1 MGRFNMIRVGV
12 LTSSR
17 ADFGIYL
24 PLLKALQNDEKFHLE
39 LIVFGT
45 HLSKFHGYTVEQIEN
60 EGFNI
65 AKRVESLLLGD
76 TPSAIASAYGLTALK
91 FAEYWQENEQNFDM
105 VFALG
110 DRFEMAAAVA
120 ASIPFGIKIAHLYGG
135 ETTLGAIDNIYRHS
149 ISLASKIHFVGT
161 ESFAKRL
168 NQLLDDEKASIYN
181 VGSLSL
187 ENLKNIDFLTL
198 EEFENKWKIDLNIKT
213 ILVTVHPE
221 TVAYQKNLV
230 YCEET
235 IKALDQLADDF
246 QIVITMPNADTAGM
260 VFRKAFEALAQ
271 KKKIIKIIENFGTQ
285 SYFTCMKYAKL
296 MVGNTSSG
304 IVEAASFEKYVL
316 NLGERQKDRLCSENV
331 IHVPFNQDLIVK
343 NALQYAAKVYNGE
356 NVYFKSNPSETII
369 QILKGTLY
377 PSLII
382 ITSS

>member
-1 MGRFNMIRVGV
+1 MGGYKMIRVGV

-24 PLLKALQNDEKFHLE
+24 PLLKALQKEEAFHLE

-45 HLSKFHGYTVEQIEN
+45 HLSKFHGYTVEQIER
-60 EGFNI
+60 EGFKI
-65 AKRVESLLLGD
+65 AKRIESLLLGD

-91 FAEYWQENEQNFDM
+91 FAEYWQENEQSFDV

-120 ASIPFGIKIAHLYGG
+120 ASIPFGIKIAHLHGG

-149 ISLASKIHFVGT
+149 ISLARQLHFVAA
-161 ESFAKRL
+161 EPFAKRL

-187 ENLKNIDFLTL
+187 ENLKNIDFLSV
-198 EEFENKWKIDLNIKT
+198 EAFKNKWQIDLNIKT

-221 TVAYQKNLV
+221 TVAYQKNLA
-230 YCEET
+230 YCEAT
-235 IKALDQLADDF
+235 IKALEQLANEF

-260 VFRKAFEALAQ
+260 VFREAFETLA
-271 KKKIIKIIENFGTQ
+271 KKQQSIKIIENFGTQ

-296 MVGNTSSG
+296 LVGNTSSG
-304 IVEAASFEKYVL
+304 IVEAASFQKYVL
-316 NLGERQKDRLCSENV
+316 NLGDRQKDRLCGENV
-331 IHVPFNQDLIVK
+331 IHVPFNHDLIVK
-343 NALQYAAKVYNGE
+343 NTLEYATKEYNGE
-356 NVYFKSNPSETII
+356 NIYFKSNPSEIII
-369 QILKGTLY
+369 QILKKEY
-377 PSLII
+377 ASI
-382 ITSS
+382 S

>member
-1 MGRFNMIRVGV
+1 MGGYKMIRVGV

-24 PLLKALQNDEKFHLE
+24 PLLKALQKEEAFHLE

-45 HLSKFHGYTVEQIEN
+45 HLSKFHGYTVEQIER
-60 EGFNI
+60 EGFKI
-65 AKRVESLLLGD
+65 AKRIESLLLGD

-91 FAEYWQENEQNFDM
+91 FAEYWQENEQSFDV

-120 ASIPFGIKIAHLYGG
+120 ASIPFGIKIAHLHGG
-135 ETTLGAIDNIYRHS
+135 ETTLGAIDNIYRQS
-149 ISLASKIHFVGT
+149 ISLASRLHFVAA
-161 ESFAKRL
+161 EPFAKRL

-187 ENLKNIDFLTL
+187 ENLKNIDFLSV
-198 EEFENKWKIDLNIKT
+198 EAFKNKWQIDLNLKT

-221 TVAYQKNLV
+221 TVAYQKNLA

-235 IKALDQLADDF
+235 IKALEQLANEF

-260 VFRKAFEALAQ
+260 VFREAFETLA
-271 KKKIIKIIENFGTQ
+271 KKQQSIKIIENFGTQ

-304 IVEAASFEKYVL
+304 IVEAASFQKYVL
-316 NLGERQKDRLCSENV
+316 NLGDRQKDRLCGENV
-331 IHVPFNQDLIVK
+331 IHVPFNHDLIVK
-343 NALQYAAKVYNGE
+343 NTLEYATKEYNGE
-356 NVYFKSNPSETII
+356 NIYFKSNPSEIII
-369 QILKGTLY
+369 QILKKEY
-377 PSLII
+377 ASI
-382 ITSS
+382 S

>member
-1 MGRFNMIRVGV
+1 MGGYKMIRVGV

-24 PLLKALQNDEKFHLE
+24 PLLKALQKEEAFHLE

-45 HLSKFHGYTVEQIEN
+45 HLSKFHGYTVEQIER
-60 EGFNI
+60 EGFKI
-65 AKRVESLLLGD
+65 AKRIESLLLGD

-91 FAEYWQENEQNFDM
+91 FAEYWQENEQSFDV

-120 ASIPFGIKIAHLYGG
+120 ASIPFGIKIAHLHGG

-149 ISLASKIHFVGT
+149 ISLASLLHFVAA
-161 ESFAKRL
+161 EPFAKRL

-187 ENLKNIDFLTL
+187 ENLKNIDFLSV
-198 EEFENKWKIDLNIKT
+198 EAFKNKWQIDLNIKT

-221 TVAYQKNLV
+221 TVAYQKNLA

-235 IKALDQLADDF
+235 IKALEQLANEF

-260 VFRKAFEALAQ
+260 VFREAFETLA
-271 KKKIIKIIENFGTQ
+271 KKQQSIKIIENFGTQ

-304 IVEAASFEKYVL
+304 IVEAASFQKYVL
-316 NLGERQKDRLCSENV
+316 NLGDRQKDRLCGENV
-331 IHVPFNQDLIVK
+331 IHVPFNHDLIVK
-343 NALQYAAKVYNGE
+343 NTLEYATKEYNGE
-356 NVYFKSNPSETII
+356 NIYFKSNPSEIII
-369 QILKGTLY
+369 QILKKEY
-377 PSLII
+377 ASI
-382 ITSS
+382 S

>member
-1 MGRFNMIRVGV
+1 MGRYTMIRVGV

-24 PLLKALQNDEKFHLE
+24 PLLKALQKEEAFHLE

-45 HLSKFHGYTVEQIEN
+45 HLSKFHGYTVEQIER
-60 EGFNI
+60 EGFKI
-65 AKRVESLLLGD
+65 AKRIESLLLGD
-76 TPSAIASAYGLTALK
+76 TPSAIASAYGLTVLK
-91 FAEYWQENEQNFDM
+91 FAEYWQENEQNFDV

-149 ISLASKIHFVGT
+149 ISLASQLHFVGA
-161 ESFAKRL
+161 EFFAKRL

-187 ENLKNIDFLTL
+187 ENLKNIDFLSV
-198 EEFENKWKIDLNIKT
+198 EAFKNKWQIDLNIKT

-221 TVAYQKNLV
+221 TVAYQKNLA

-235 IKALDQLADDF
+235 IKALEQLANEF

-260 VFRKAFEALAQ
+260 VFREAFETLA
-271 KKKIIKIIENFGTQ
+271 KKQQSIKIIENFGTQ

-304 IVEAASFEKYVL
+304 IVEAASFQKYVL
-316 NLGERQKDRLCSENV
+316 NLGERQKDRLCGENV
-331 IHVPFNQDLIVK
+331 IHVPFNHDLIVK
-343 NALQYAAKVYNGE
+343 NTLEYATKEYNGE
-356 NVYFKSNPSETII
+356 NIYFKSNPSEIII
-369 QILKGTLY
+369 QILKKEY
-377 PSLII
+377 ASI
-382 ITSS
+382 S

>member
-1 MGRFNMIRVGV
+1 MGGYKMIRVGV

-24 PLLKALQNDEKFHLE
+24 PLLKALQKEEAFHLE

-45 HLSKFHGYTVEQIEN
+45 HLSKFHGYTVEQIER
-60 EGFNI
+60 EGFKI
-65 AKRVESLLLGD
+65 AKRIESLLLGD

-91 FAEYWQENEQNFDM
+91 FAEYWQENEQSFDV

-149 ISLASKIHFVGT
+149 ISLASQLHFVGA

-187 ENLKNIDFLTL
+187 ENLKNIDFLSV
-198 EEFENKWKIDLNIKT
+198 EAFKNKWQIDLNIKT

-221 TVAYQKNLV
+221 TVAYQKNLA

-235 IKALDQLADDF
+235 IKALEQLANEF

-260 VFRKAFEALAQ
+260 VFREAFETLA
-271 KKKIIKIIENFGTQ
+271 KKQQSIKIIENFGTQ

-304 IVEAASFEKYVL
+304 IVEAASFQKYVL
-316 NLGERQKDRLCSENV
+316 NLGDRQKDRLCGENV
-331 IHVPFNQDLIVK
+331 IHVPFNHDLIVK
-343 NALQYAAKVYNGE
+343 NTLEYATKEYNGE
-356 NVYFKSNPSETII
+356 NIYFKSNPSEIII
-369 QILKGTLY
+369 QILKKEY
-377 PSLII
+377 ASI
-382 ITSS
+382 S

>member
-1 MGRFNMIRVGV
+1 MGGYKMIRVGV

-24 PLLKALQNDEKFHLE
+24 PLLKALQKEEAFHLE

-45 HLSKFHGYTVEQIEN
+45 HLSKFHGYTVEQIER
-60 EGFNI
+60 EGFKI
-65 AKRVESLLLGD
+65 AKRIESLLLGD

-91 FAEYWQENEQNFDM
+91 FAEYWQENEQSFDV

-120 ASIPFGIKIAHLYGG
+120 ASIPFGIKIAHLHGG

-149 ISLASKIHFVGT
+149 ISLASLLHFVAA
-161 ESFAKRL
+161 EPFAKRL

-187 ENLKNIDFLTL
+187 ENLKNIDFLSI
-198 EEFENKWKIDLNIKT
+198 EAFKNKWQIDLNIKT

-221 TVAYQKNLV
+221 TVAYQKNLA

-235 IKALDQLADDF
+235 IKALEQLANEF

-260 VFRKAFEALAQ
+260 VFREAFETLA
-271 KKKIIKIIENFGTQ
+271 KKQQSIKIIENFGTQ

-304 IVEAASFEKYVL
+304 IVEAASFQKYVL
-316 NLGERQKDRLCSENV
+316 NLGDRQKDRLCGENV
-331 IHVPFNQDLIVK
+331 IHVPFNHDLIVK
-343 NALQYAAKVYNGE
+343 NTLEYATKEYNGE
-356 NVYFKSNPSETII
+356 NIYFKSNPSEIII
-369 QILKGTLY
+369 QILKKEY
-377 PSLII
+377 ASI
-382 ITSS
+382 S

>member
-1 MGRFNMIRVGV
+1 MGGYKMIRVGV

-24 PLLKALQNDEKFHLE
+24 PLLKALQKEEAFHLE

-45 HLSKFHGYTVEQIEN
+45 HLSKFHGYTVEQIER
-60 EGFNI
+60 EGFKI
-65 AKRVESLLLGD
+65 AKRIESLLLGD

-91 FAEYWQENEQNFDM
+91 FAEYWQENEQSFDV

-149 ISLASKIHFVGT
+149 ISLASQLHFVGA
-161 ESFAKRL
+161 EFFAKRL

-187 ENLKNIDFLTL
+187 ENLKNIDFLSV
-198 EEFENKWKIDLNIKT
+198 EAFKNKWQIDLNIKT

-221 TVAYQKNLV
+221 TVAYQKNLA

-235 IKALDQLADDF
+235 IKALEQLANEF

-260 VFRKAFEALAQ
+260 VFREAFETLA
-271 KKKIIKIIENFGTQ
+271 KKQQSIKIIENFGTQ

-304 IVEAASFEKYVL
+304 IVEAASFQKYVL
-316 NLGERQKDRLCSENV
+316 NLGERQKDRLCGENV
-331 IHVPFNQDLIVK
+331 IHVPFNHDLIVK
-343 NALQYAAKVYNGE
+343 NTLEYATKEYNGE
-356 NVYFKSNPSETII
+356 NIYFKSNPSEIII
-369 QILKGTLY
+369 QILKKEY
-377 PSLII
+377 ASI
-382 ITSS
+382 S

>member
-1 MGRFNMIRVGV
+1 MGGYTMIRVGV

-24 PLLKALQNDEKFHLE
+24 PLLKALQKEEAFHLE

-45 HLSKFHGYTVEQIEN
+45 HLSKFHGYTVEQIER
-60 EGFNI
+60 EGFKI
-65 AKRVESLLLGD
+65 AKRIESLLLGD
-76 TPSAIASAYGLTALK
+76 TPSAIASAYGLTVLK
-91 FAEYWQENEQNFDM
+91 FAEYWQENEQNFDV

-149 ISLASKIHFVGT
+149 ISLASQLHFVGA
-161 ESFAKRL
+161 EFFAKRL

-187 ENLKNIDFLTL
+187 ENLKNIDFLSV
-198 EEFENKWKIDLNIKT
+198 EAFKNKWQIDLNIKT

-221 TVAYQKNLV
+221 TVAYQKNLA

-235 IKALDQLADDF
+235 IKALEQLANEF

-260 VFRKAFEALAQ
+260 VFREAFETLA
-271 KKKIIKIIENFGTQ
+271 KKQQSIKIIENFGTQ

-304 IVEAASFEKYVL
+304 IVEAASFQKYVL
-316 NLGERQKDRLCSENV
+316 NLGDRQKDRLCGENV
-331 IHVPFNQDLIVK
+331 IHVPFNHDLIVK
-343 NALQYAAKVYNGE
+343 NTLEYATKEYNGE
-356 NVYFKSNPSETII
+356 NIYFKSNPSEIII
-369 QILKGTLY
+369 QILKKEY
-377 PSLII
+377 ASI
-382 ITSS
+382 S

>member
-1 MGRFNMIRVGV
+1 MGGYKMIRVGV

-24 PLLKALQNDEKFHLE
+24 PLLKALQKEEAFHLE

-45 HLSKFHGYTVEQIEN
+45 HLSKFHGYTVEQIER
-60 EGFNI
+60 EGFKI
-65 AKRVESLLLGD
+65 AKRIESLLLGD

-91 FAEYWQENEQNFDM
+91 FAEYWQGNEQSFDV

-120 ASIPFGIKIAHLYGG
+120 ASIPFGIKIAHLHGG

-149 ISLASKIHFVGT
+149 ISLASLLHFVAA
-161 ESFAKRL
+161 EPFAKRL
-168 NQLLDDEKASIYN
+168 NQLLDDKKASIYN

-187 ENLKNIDFLTL
+187 ENLKNIDFLSI
-198 EEFENKWKIDLNIKT
+198 EAFKNKWQIDLNLKT

-221 TVAYQKNLV
+221 TVAYQKNLA

-235 IKALDQLADDF
+235 IKALEQLANEF

-260 VFRKAFEALAQ
+260 VFREAFETLA
-271 KKKIIKIIENFGTQ
+271 KKQQSIKIIENFGTQ

-304 IVEAASFEKYVL
+304 IVEAASFQKYVL
-316 NLGERQKDRLCSENV
+316 NLGDRQKDRLCGENV
-331 IHVPFNQDLIVK
+331 IHVPFNHDLIVK
-343 NALQYAAKVYNGE
+343 NTLEYATKEYNGE
-356 NVYFKSNPSETII
+356 NIYFKSNPSEIII
-369 QILKGTLY
+369 QILKKEY
-377 PSLII
+377 ASI
-382 ITSS
+382 S

>member
-1 MGRFNMIRVGV
+1 MGGYKMIRVGV

-24 PLLKALQNDEKFHLE
+24 PLLKALQKEEAFHLE

-45 HLSKFHGYTVEQIEN
+45 HLSKFHGYTVEQIER
-60 EGFNI
+60 EGFKI
-65 AKRVESLLLGD
+65 AKRIESLLLGD

-91 FAEYWQENEQNFDM
+91 FAEYWQENEQSFDV

-120 ASIPFGIKIAHLYGG
+120 ASIPFGIKIAHLHGG

-149 ISLASKIHFVGT
+149 ISLASQLHFVGA
-161 ESFAKRL
+161 EFFAKRL

-187 ENLKNIDFLTL
+187 ENLKNIDFLSV
-198 EEFENKWKIDLNIKT
+198 EAFKNKWQIDLNIKT

-221 TVAYQKNLV
+221 TVAYQKILA

-235 IKALDQLADDF
+235 IKALEQLANEF

-260 VFRKAFEALAQ
+260 VFREAFETLA
-271 KKKIIKIIENFGTQ
+271 KKQQSIKIIENFGTQ

-304 IVEAASFEKYVL
+304 IVEAASFQKYVL
-316 NLGERQKDRLCSENV
+316 NLGDRQKDRLCGENV
-331 IHVPFNQDLIVK
+331 IHVPFNHDLIV
-343 NALQYAAKVYNGE
+343 NNTLEYATKEYNGE
-356 NVYFKSNPSETII
+356 NIYFKSNPSEIII
-369 QILKGTLY
+369 QILKKEY
-377 PSLII
+377 ASI
-382 ITSS
+382 S

>member
-1 MGRFNMIRVGV
+1 MGRYTMIRVGV

-24 PLLKALQNDEKFHLE
+24 PLLKALQKEEAFHLE

-45 HLSKFHGYTVEQIEN
+45 HLSKFHGYTVEQIER
-60 EGFNI
+60 EGFKI
-65 AKRVESLLLGD
+65 AKRIESLLLGD
-76 TPSAIASAYGLTALK
+76 TPSAIASAYGLTVLK
-91 FAEYWQENEQNFDM
+91 FAEYWQENEQNFDV

-149 ISLASKIHFVGT
+149 ISLASQLHFVGA
-161 ESFAKRL
+161 EFFAKRL

-187 ENLKNIDFLTL
+187 ENLKNIDFLSV
-198 EEFENKWKIDLNIKT
+198 EAFKNKWQIDLNIKT

-221 TVAYQKNLV
+221 TVAYQKNLA
-230 YCEET
+230 YCEAT
-235 IKALDQLADDF
+235 IKALEQLANEF

-260 VFRKAFEALAQ
+260 VFREAFETLA
-271 KKKIIKIIENFGTQ
+271 KKQQSIKIIENFGTQ

-304 IVEAASFEKYVL
+304 IVEAASFQKYVL
-316 NLGERQKDRLCSENV
+316 NLGDRQKDRLCGENV
-331 IHVPFNQDLIVK
+331 IHVPFNHDLIVK
-343 NALQYAAKVYNGE
+343 NTLEYATKEYNGE
-356 NVYFKSNPSETII
+356 NIYFKSNPSEIII
-369 QILKGTLY
+369 QILKKEY
-377 PSLII
+377 ASI
-382 ITSS
+382 S

>member
-1 MGRFNMIRVGV
+1 MGRYTMIRVGV

-24 PLLKALQNDEKFHLE
+24 PLLKALQKEEAFHLE

-45 HLSKFHGYTVEQIEN
+45 HLSKFHGYTVEQIER
-60 EGFNI
+60 EGFKI
-65 AKRVESLLLGD
+65 AKRIESLLLGD
-76 TPSAIASAYGLTALK
+76 TPSAIASAYGLTVLK
-91 FAEYWQENEQNFDM
+91 FAEYWQENEQNFDV

-149 ISLASKIHFVGT
+149 ISLASQLHFVGA
-161 ESFAKRL
+161 EFFAKRL
-168 NQLLDDEKASIYN
+168 NQLLDDEKASIYT

-187 ENLKNIDFLTL
+187 ENLKNIDFLSI
-198 EEFENKWKIDLNIKT
+198 EAFKNKWQIDLNIKT

-221 TVAYQKNLV
+221 TVAYQKNLA
-230 YCEET
+230 YCEAT
-235 IKALDQLADDF
+235 IKALEQLANEF

-260 VFRKAFEALAQ
+260 VFREAFETLA
-271 KKKIIKIIENFGTQ
+271 KKQQSIKIIENFGTQ

-304 IVEAASFEKYVL
+304 IVEAASFQKYVL
-316 NLGERQKDRLCSENV
+316 NLGERQKDRLCGENV
-331 IHVPFNQDLIVK
+331 IHVPFNHDLIVK
-343 NALQYAAKVYNGE
+343 NTLEYATKEYNGE
-356 NVYFKSNPSETII
+356 NIYFKSNPSETII
-369 QILKGTLY
+369 QILKKEY
-377 PSLII
+377 ASI
-382 ITSS
+382 S

>member
-1 MGRFNMIRVGV
+1 MGGYKMIRVGV

-24 PLLKALQNDEKFHLE
+24 PLLKALQKEEAFHLE

-45 HLSKFHGYTVEQIEN
+45 HLSKFHGYTVEQIER
-60 EGFNI
+60 EGFKI
-65 AKRVESLLLGD
+65 AKRIESLLLGD

-91 FAEYWQENEQNFDM
+91 FAEYWQENEQSFDV

-120 ASIPFGIKIAHLYGG
+120 ASIPFGIKIAHLHGG

-149 ISLASKIHFVGT
+149 ISLASQSHFVAA
-161 ESFAKRL
+161 EPFAKRL
-168 NQLLDDEKASIYN
+168 KQLLDDEKASIYN

-187 ENLKNIDFLTL
+187 ENLKNIDFLSV
-198 EEFENKWKIDLNIKT
+198 EAFKNKWQIDLNIKT

-221 TVAYQKNLV
+221 TVAYQKNLA

-235 IKALDQLADDF
+235 IKALEQLANEF

-260 VFRKAFEALAQ
+260 VFREAFETLA
-271 KKKIIKIIENFGTQ
+271 KKQQSIKIIENFGTQ

-304 IVEAASFEKYVL
+304 IVEAASFQKYVL
-316 NLGERQKDRLCSENV
+316 NLGDRQKDRLCGENV
-331 IHVPFNQDLIVK
+331 IHVPFNHDLIVK
-343 NALQYAAKVYNGE
+343 NTLEYATKEYNGE
-356 NVYFKSNPSETII
+356 NIYFKSNPSEIII
-369 QILKGTLY
+369 QILKKEY
-377 PSLII
+377 ASI
-382 ITSS
+382 S

>member
-1 MGRFNMIRVGV
+1 MGRYTMIRVGV

-24 PLLKALQNDEKFHLE
+24 PLLKALQKEEAFHLE

-45 HLSKFHGYTVEQIEN
+45 HLSKFHGYTVEQIER
-60 EGFNI
+60 EGFKI
-65 AKRVESLLLGD
+65 AKRIESLLLGD
-76 TPSAIASAYGLTALK
+76 TPSAIASAYGLTVLK
-91 FAEYWQENEQNFDM
+91 FAEYWQENEQNFDV

-149 ISLASKIHFVGT
+149 ISLASQLHFVGA
-161 ESFAKRL
+161 EFFAKRL

-187 ENLKNIDFLTL
+187 ENLKNIDFLSV
-198 EEFENKWKIDLNIKT
+198 EAFKNKWQIDLNIKT

-221 TVAYQKNLV
+221 TVAYQKNLA

-235 IKALDQLADDF
+235 IKALEQLANEF

-260 VFRKAFEALAQ
+260 VFREAFETLA
-271 KKKIIKIIENFGTQ
+271 KKQQSIKIIENFGTQ

-304 IVEAASFEKYVL
+304 IVEAASFQKYVL
-316 NLGERQKDRLCSENV
+316 NLGDRQKDRLCGENV
-331 IHVPFNQDLIVK
+331 IHVPFNHDLIVK
-343 NALQYAAKVYNGE
+343 NTLEYATKEYNGE
-356 NVYFKSNPSETII
+356 NIYFKSNPSEIII
-369 QILKGTLY
+369 QILKKEY
-377 PSLII
+377 ASI
-382 ITSS
+382 S

>member
-1 MGRFNMIRVGV
+1 MIRVGV

-24 PLLKALQNDEKFHLE
+24 PLLKALQKDEEFNLE

-45 HLSKFHGYTVEQIEN
+45 HLSKFHGYTVEQIER
-60 EGFNI
+60 EGFKI

-91 FAEYWQENEQNFDM
+91 FAEYWQENEQNFDV

-110 DRFEMAAAVA
+110 DRFEMAAAVD
-120 ASIPFGIKIAHLYGG
+120 ASIPFGIKIAHLHGG

-149 ISLASKIHFVGT
+149 ISLASQWHFVAAKP
-161 ESFAKRL
+161 FAKRL

-187 ENLKNIDFLTL
+187 ENLKNIDFLSL
-198 EEFENKWKIDLNIKT
+198 EEFENKWQIDLNIKT

-221 TVAYQKNLV
+221 TVAYQKNLI

-235 IKALDQLADDF
+235 IKALDQLANDF

-271 KKKIIKIIENFGTQ
+271 KKKTIKIIENFGTQ

-304 IVEAASFEKYVL
+304 IVEAASFQKYVL
-316 NLGERQKDRLCSENV
+316 NLGERQKDRLCGENV

-369 QILKGTLY
+369 QILKKEY
-377 PSLII
+377 ASI
-382 ITSS
+382 S

>member
-1 MGRFNMIRVGV
+1 MGGYKMIRVGV

-24 PLLKALQNDEKFHLE
+24 PLLKALQKEEAFHLE

-45 HLSKFHGYTVEQIEN
+45 HLSKFHGYTVEQIER
-60 EGFNI
+60 EGFKI
-65 AKRVESLLLGD
+65 AKRIESLLLGD

-91 FAEYWQENEQNFDM
+91 FAEYWQENEQSFDV

-120 ASIPFGIKIAHLYGG
+120 TSIPFGIKIAHLHGG

-149 ISLASKIHFVGT
+149 ISLASQSHFVAA
-161 ESFAKRL
+161 EPFAKRL

-187 ENLKNIDFLTL
+187 ENLKNIDFLSL
-198 EEFENKWKIDLNIKT
+198 EAFKNKWQIDLNLKT

-221 TVAYQKNLV
+221 TVAYQKNLA

-235 IKALDQLADDF
+235 IKALEQLANEF

-260 VFRKAFEALAQ
+260 VFREAFETLA
-271 KKKIIKIIENFGTQ
+271 KKQQSIKIIENFGTQ

-304 IVEAASFEKYVL
+304 IVEAASFQKYVL
-316 NLGERQKDRLCSENV
+316 NLGDRQKDRLCCENV
-331 IHVPFNQDLIVK
+331 IHLPFNHDLIVK
-343 NALQYAAKVYNGE
+343 NTLEYATKEYNGE
-356 NVYFKSNPSETII
+356 NIYFKSNPSEIII
-369 QILKGTLY
+369 QILKKEY
-377 PSLII
+377 ASI
-382 ITSS
+382 S

>member
-1 MGRFNMIRVGV
+1 MGGYKMIRVGV

-24 PLLKALQNDEKFHLE
+24 PLLKALQKEEAFHLE

-45 HLSKFHGYTVEQIEN
+45 HLSKFHGYTVEQIER
-60 EGFNI
+60 EGFKI
-65 AKRVESLLLGD
+65 AKRIESLLLGD

-91 FAEYWQENEQNFDM
+91 FAEYWQENEQSFDV

-120 ASIPFGIKIAHLYGG
+120 ASIPFGIKIAHLHGG

-149 ISLASKIHFVGT
+149 ISLASQLHFVGA
-161 ESFAKRL
+161 EFFAKRL

-187 ENLKNIDFLTL
+187 ENLKNIDFLSI
-198 EEFENKWKIDLNIKT
+198 EAFKNKWQIDLNIKT

-221 TVAYQKNLV
+221 TVAYQKNLA

-235 IKALDQLADDF
+235 IKALEQLANEF

-260 VFRKAFEALAQ
+260 VFREAFETLA
-271 KKKIIKIIENFGTQ
+271 KKQQSIKIIENFGTQ

-304 IVEAASFEKYVL
+304 IVEAASFQKYVL
-316 NLGERQKDRLCSENV
+316 NLGDRQKDRLCGENV
-331 IHVPFNQDLIVK
+331 IHVPFNHDLIVK
-343 NALQYAAKVYNGE
+343 NTLDYATKEYNGE
-356 NVYFKSNPSETII
+356 NIYFKSNPSEIII
-369 QILKGTLY
+369 QILKKEY
-377 PSLII
+377 ASI
-382 ITSS
+382 S